1 MPTHSR
7 LRQPKGFTLIEL
19 LVVIAIIAVL
29 IGLLLPAI
37 QKVREA
43 AARMK
48 CTNNLKQLALA
59 THNHHEAQNY
69 FPSGTATALVGQD
82 NIPVAY
88 TEDRRVWPMYLLPYV
103 EQNAV
108 WQTLEKNRTG
118 GWPMYDLW
126 DIPEKLHL
134 VQVPG
139 WFCPSD
145 PNGVKTTTYNNS
157 DQGIH
162 GNYAGCA
169 GSAAFNGTGDG
180 GSNLNGMFFSGSRF
194 RVLDVLD
201 GTSNTLLLG
210 EVLVSPDKTGHD
222 MRGRYWN
229 QARSGAAVFFT
240 TLNQP
245 NSATPD
251 VINYCQS
258 IATAPCSR
266 SNNNQNNS
274 ARSAHTG
281 GVNVALVDGSVRFV
295 TNGAAGWKDA
305 GTRAG
310 GEVPSDF

>member
-1 MPTHSR
+1 MSIRSR
-7 LRQPKGFTLIEL
+7 FCRAKGFTLIEL

-29 IGLLLPAI
+29 IALLLPAV
-37 QKVREA
+37 QKVRDA

-48 CTNNLKQLALA
+48 CQNNLKQLALA
-59 THNHHEAQNY
+59 AHSYHGTTEY
-69 FPSGTATALVGQD
+69 FPAGTASALIGQD

-108 WQTLEKNRTG
+108 WQTLETRRMS

-126 DIPEKLHL
+126 NIPERIH
-134 VQVPG
+134 VAVVPV

-145 PNGVKTTTYNNS
+145 PNGVKKTTYNNS

-169 GSAAFNGTGDG
+169 GSTTFNGTGDG
-180 GSNLNGMFFSGSRF
+180 GNNLNGMFFSGSRL
-194 RVLDVLD
+194 RIVDVLD
-201 GTSNTLLLG
+201 GTANTLLLS
-210 EVLVSPDKTGHD
+210 ETLVSPDKTGHD

-229 QARSGAAVFFT
+229 QARSGAAVFFS

-258 IATAPCSR
+258 ITTAPCSQ
-266 SNNNQNNS
+266 SNNNQNSS
-274 ARSAHTG
+274 ARSAHSG
-281 GVNVALVDGSVRFV
+281 GVNVALADGSVRFV
-295 TNGAAGWKDA
+295 TNSAAGWKDA